1 MASGQSWSQVALLNN
16 VLFKIICIL
25 KYTLI
30 KKKWFSPFMVLT
42 PTDYTD
48 VNTVQNK
55 FGLQV
60 LIQENV

>member
-1 MASGQSWSQVALLNN
+1 MHSKTHFN
-16 VLFKIICIL
+16 KEKMI
-25 KYTLI
+25 
-30 KKKWFSPFMVLT
+30 SPFTVLT